1 MSHQLYEVWEDDSKG
16 ALSWRAQMKNYEAGF
31 ATEKQA
37 TDYVAAIQT
46 MHKTRSISPA
56 PVEVKKK

>member
-1 MSHQLYEVWEDDSKG
+1 MTHELYEIWEDDSKG
-16 ALSWRAQMKNYEAGF
+16 SLSWRAQMKNYEAGF

-46 MHKTRSISPA
+46 LHKTRTISPA
-56 PVEVKKK
+56 QAEVKKK